1 MEDELRAW
9 NVDVHCRSLVRFWT
23 ARLKKHGA
31 DNGCHGSNPYCH
43 YGDEKKVA
51 HEIRRLQNHDN
62 LGEESIIVLAQLL
75 DASVTVFKINPLGNV
90 TINDGSGKSGTIS
103 LCGVFND
110 VPDVQTKIYLLQSGL
125 NNWCRKADC
134 HCSRVHPA
142 DAGLVLAKVTPA
154 RRVITIVDSP
164 DSEDIGNNTF
174 ENDVDFDDGYHV
186 DNADN
191 DISNDIFEGEL
202 IACTRV
208 RAILVFSLLLFQHC

>member
-1 MEDELRAW
+1 MKRT
-9 NVDVHCRSLVRFWT
+9 S
-23 ARLKKHGA
+23 
-31 DNGCHGSNPYCH
+31 
-43 YGDEKKVA
+43 EKKVA

-75 DASVTVFKINPLGNV
+75 DASVTVFEINPLGNV

-125 NNWCRKADC
+125 NNWCRKADS

-154 RRVITIVDSP
+154 RRVITIVDSS
-164 DSEDIGNNTF
+164 DSEDTDYFTSTYLTKDMMVVI
-174 ENDVDFDDGYHV
+174 
-186 DNADN
+186 
-191 DISNDIFEGEL
+191 
-202 IACTRV
+202 
-208 RAILVFSLLLFQHC
+208 

>member
-1 MEDELRAW
+1 MSTAAHWLRVW
-9 NVDVHCRSLVRFWT
+9 TGRLEKHC
-23 ARLKKHGA
+23 A
-31 DNGCHGSNPYCH
+31 DNGSNPYCD
-43 YGDEKKVA
+43 YGDEKGVA
-51 HEIRRLQNHDN
+51 HEIRRLQNHDH
-62 LGEESIIVLAQLL
+62 LGEESSIVLAQLL
-75 DASVTVFKINPLGNV
+75 DASITVFEIKPLGDV
-90 TINDGSGKSGTIS
+90 TINDGSGKSVTTS
-103 LCGVFND
+103 VCGVFND

-125 NNWCRKADC
+125 NNWCRKADS

-154 RRVITIVDSP
+154 RRVITIVDSS

-174 ENDVDFDDGYHV
+174 ENDVDFDDGHHV

-191 DISNDIFEGEL
+191 DISNDIFEGAL

>member
-1 MEDELRAW
+1 M
-9 NVDVHCRSLVRFWT
+9 
-23 ARLKKHGA
+23 
-31 DNGCHGSNPYCH
+31 
-43 YGDEKKVA
+43 
-51 HEIRRLQNHDN
+51 
-62 LGEESIIVLAQLL
+62 
-75 DASVTVFKINPLGNV
+75 
-90 TINDGSGKSGTIS
+90 
-103 LCGVFND
+103 
-110 VPDVQTKIYLLQSGL
+110 QTKIYLLQSGL
-125 NNWCRKADC
+125 NNWCRKADS